1 MNQVHQIKC
10 KYFAPN
16 KTIETI
22 SISSQ
27 DNELVVYIYNYKG
40 LSFRLFKSKES
51 FNGFWKG
58 LNSEDLHFDSEMDL
72 DDWLQ
77 NVAII

>member
-1 MNQVHQIKC
+1 MNTLIQNNCEYIT
-10 KYFAPN
+10 PN

>member
-1 MNQVHQIKC
+1 MNTLIQNNCEYII
-10 KYFAPN
+10 PN
-16 KTIETI
+16 KTVETI

-40 LSFRLFKSKES
+40 QSFRLFKSKES

-58 LNSEDLHFDSEMDL
+58 LNSEDLYFDSEMDL